1 MITVSNGLSIIRA
14 PLAFVFCQGS
24 PTLRIV
30 AVILAM
36 LTDSIDGYFARRN
49 KSASRFGAILDPA
62 MDKFF
67 VYFALAML
75 FYEGKIAIFEL
86 SAMLSRDF
94 FLCLYAFLMIAMGR
108 WNTIV

>member
-1 MITVSNGLSIIRA
+1 
-14 PLAFVFCQGS
+14 
-24 PTLRIV
+24 
-30 AVILAM
+30 
-36 LTDSIDGYFARRN
+36 
-49 KSASRFGAILDPA
+49 

-75 FYEGKIAIFEL
+75 FFEGKIAIFEL

-108 WNTIV
+108 WNTIVFRAIRWGKITTALQFIGLIGLILDISFPWYVYTTFLAMGWLAFLELFQTPPRTSEMA